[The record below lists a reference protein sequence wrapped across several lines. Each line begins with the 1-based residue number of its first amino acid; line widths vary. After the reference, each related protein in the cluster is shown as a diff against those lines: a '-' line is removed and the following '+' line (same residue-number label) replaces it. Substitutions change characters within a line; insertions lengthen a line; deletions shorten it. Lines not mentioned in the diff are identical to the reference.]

1 MEKVLIAPEALS
13 LEHRSAFRRE
23 AVEMLDSVP
32 VGDGRLVIDLC
43 ATGSVDSA
51 GLGALVLVQRHA
63 AARRQVVRLRGPND
77 EIRLLLMLTKLDDLF
92 EVEESA

>member
-1 MEKVLIAPEALS
+1 
-13 LEHRSAFRRE
+13 
-23 AVEMLDSVP
+23 MLDSLP
-32 VGDGRLVIDLC
+32 VGDGRLVIDLG

-51 GLGALVLVQRHA
+51 GLGALVLVQRYA
-63 AARRQVVRLRGPND
+63 AARRQVVRLRGPNG

>member
-1 MEKVLIAPEALS
+1 
-13 LEHRSAFRRE
+13 
-23 AVEMLDSVP
+23 MLDSVP

-43 ATGSVDSA
+43 ATGWVDCA